1 MDEIFMNEK
10 TPEIRKS
17 HKSKNFDNQSRNTTN
32 DNYRELLIGCGSSK
46 VKKIS
51 VVGREKFSN
60 VTRLDINPDHN
71 PDIVWDLRDHPLPF
85 ENDTFDEIHAYE
97 VLEHLAQQGDYK
109 FFFAEFSEYWRI
121 LKNKGLFFLSV
132 PDRNSV
138 WAWGDPSHTRIIQ
151 VENFVY
157 LDQDE
162 YKRQVGITSISD
174 FRYLYK
180 ANFKRGFTEV
190 KDGTLSV
197 VLQAYK

>member
-1 MDEIFMNEK
+1 M
-10 TPEIRKS
+10 
-17 HKSKNFDNQSRNTTN
+17 SKNYSKPTLIKPSKSIKPSDPILTTN
-32 DNYRELLIGCGSSK
+32 TDEYCELLIGCGSSTI
-46 VKKIS
+46 KKIT
-51 VVGREKFSN
+51 VTGHENFNKL
-60 VTRLDINPDHN
+60 TRLDNNSDHN
-71 PDIVWDLRDHPLPF
+71 PDIVWDLRQHPLPF

-151 VENFVY
+151 AENFVY

-162 YKRQVGITSISD
+162 YTRQVGVTAISD
-174 FRYLYK
+174 FRYIYK
-180 ANFKRGFTEV
+180 ADFKRVFSEV